1 MKKLPQ
7 ATASAEDDNRAVEIR
22 ISSVFVCGQIWILM
36 NNYTWVYIVF
46 ICGEILQLFYI
57 IL

>member
-1 MKKLPQ
+1 MKKIPQ

-46 ICGEILQLFYI
+46 IYGEILQLFYI